1 MTIHRSKYFLIFRTL
16 KEDAMK
22 RYCLALDLKNDPSL
36 ISEYEEWHR
45 KVWPEIEK
53 SILDSGIINLEIYRV
68 DERMFMIMEA
78 DDSFTFEQKA
88 AMDAAN
94 PKVQEWEML
103 MWRFQ
108 QAIPSSRPGEKWRVM
123 EKIYDLKKS

>member
-1 MTIHRSKYFLIFRTL
+1 MTLHRSNYFLIFRAL
-16 KEDAMK
+16 KENAMK

-53 SILDSGIINLEIYRV
+53 SIRDSGIINLEIYRV
-68 DERMFMIMEA
+68 GDRMFMIMEA
-78 DDSFTFEQKA
+78 DDSFTFEKKA

-94 PKVQEWEML
+94 PKVQEWETL

-108 QAIPSSRPGEKWRVM
+108 QAIPGSRPGEKWRVM
-123 EKIYDLKKS
+123 EKIYDLNKS

>member
-1 MTIHRSKYFLIFRTL
+1 
-16 KEDAMK
+16 MK

-53 SILDSGIINLEIYRV
+53 SIRDSGIINLEIYRV
-68 DERMFMIMEA
+68 GDRMFMIMEA
-78 DDSFTFEQKA
+78 DDSFTFEKKA

-94 PKVQEWEML
+94 PKVQEWETL

-108 QAIPSSRPGEKWRVM
+108 QAIPGSRPGEKWRVM
-123 EKIYDLKKS
+123 EKIYDLNKS

>member
-1 MTIHRSKYFLIFRTL
+1 MTLHRSNYFLIFRTL
-16 KEDAMK
+16 KEDEMK

-94 PKVQEWEML
+94 PKVQEWETL

-108 QAIPSSRPGEKWRVM
+108 QAIPGSRPGEKWRVM